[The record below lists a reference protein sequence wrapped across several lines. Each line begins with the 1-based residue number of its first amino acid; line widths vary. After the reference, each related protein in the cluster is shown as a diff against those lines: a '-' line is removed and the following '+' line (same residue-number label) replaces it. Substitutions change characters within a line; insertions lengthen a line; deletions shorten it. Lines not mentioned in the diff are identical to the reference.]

1 MIPQNHCTIL
11 QTFQVPYF
19 ILYRMENHGMKV
31 QSKVIVVTGG
41 GSGMGREMVLNLLSK
56 GASVAAVDI
65 NESALRETLELAGN
79 RNDHLSTH
87 IVDITD
93 KEAVAGLPEQVV
105 SQHGPVDG
113 IINNAGIIQPFVH
126 IKDLDYATIE
136 RVMNVDFYGTL
147 YMTKAFLPHLLERPE
162 SHIVNI
168 SSMGGF
174 LPVPGQS
181 IYGAAKAAVKLLTEG
196 LHSELQGTN
205 VRVTV
210 VFPGAIGTNIAAN
223 SGTDLSIESAG
234 SGVWQAIKPLDPA
247 KAAQIIVE
255 GMERNRYRILVGLD
269 SKLMN
274 FLYRVSPKHAAGLI
288 FRLMKSLLPE

>member
-1 MIPQNHCTIL
+1 
-11 QTFQVPYF
+11 
-19 ILYRMENHGMKV
+19 MKV
-31 QSKVIVVTGG
+31 QNKVIVVTGG

-65 NESALRETLELAGN
+65 NEPALRETLELAGN

-93 KEAVAGLPEQVV
+93 KDAVARLPEQVI

-113 IINNAGIIQPFVH
+113 LVNNAGIIQPFVH
-126 IKDLDYATIE
+126 VKDLDYAAIE

-147 YMTKAFLPHLLERPE
+147 HMTKAFLPHLLERPE
-162 SHIVNI
+162 SHIVNV

-181 IYGAAKAAVKLLTEG
+181 IYGAAKAAVKLFTEG
-196 LHSELQGTN
+196 LRSELQGTN

-210 VFPGAIGTNIAAN
+210 VFPGAIGTDIAAN

-234 SGVWQAIKPLDPA
+234 DGVWQVIKPLDPA

-255 GMERNRYRILVGLD
+255 GMERNRHRILVGLD
-269 SKLMN
+269 SKLMD
-274 FLYRVSPKHAAGLI
+274 FLYRVSPKHAAGII